1 MKNIAD
7 TLEKK
12 LQHGAARRDKRKNLK
27 DFEIKPDYVD
37 AVFARGGQ
45 AVVRLAEYAGET
57 VCIKCINMIG
67 VPASAEINQCVRPA
81 WRYYLLFWL
90 PRRSARVLTHPNV

>member
-27 DFEIKPDYVD
+27 DFEIKPDYVEPD
-37 AVFARGGQ
+37 SFARGGQ
-45 AVVRLAEYAGET
+45 AYRECPRG
-57 VCIKCINMIG
+57 G
-67 VPASAEINQCVRPA
+67 VS
-81 WRYYLLFWL
+81 
-90 PRRSARVLTHPNV
+90 RVGW